1 VSCEIKN
8 SFPRATSPSPR
19 RDLPC
24 SAQAYWLSLSF
35 ELKEAFMG
43 HRSIA
48 NTVISTAVAD
58 KRVRNIWGK

>member
-1 VSCEIKN
+1 MSGEIKI
-8 SFPRATSPSPR
+8 SIPRLTAAGFA
-19 RDLPC
+19 LP
-24 SAQAYWLSLSF
+24 LLKPPGLPSF